1 MITVKVYQNSTLKL
15 EHEISNLSMN
25 NGYVSCFLTG
35 GLIALPFSVGDYVQ
49 VQAYNE
55 QEKVMDIMA
64 TFESYQFSMSS
75 YISNGSDGLEGTQT
89 GVTNNSLVFK
99 VLQMNSGA

>member
-1 MITVKVYQNSTLKL
+1 MITVKVYQNSVLKL

-35 GLIALPFSVGDYVQ
+35 GLIALPFSVGEYVQ
-49 VQAYNE
+49 VQAYNDE
-55 QEKVMDIMA
+55 EKVMDIIA

-75 YISNGSDGLEGTQT
+75 YVSNGSDGLEGTQT

-99 VLQMNSGA
+99 ILQMNSAS